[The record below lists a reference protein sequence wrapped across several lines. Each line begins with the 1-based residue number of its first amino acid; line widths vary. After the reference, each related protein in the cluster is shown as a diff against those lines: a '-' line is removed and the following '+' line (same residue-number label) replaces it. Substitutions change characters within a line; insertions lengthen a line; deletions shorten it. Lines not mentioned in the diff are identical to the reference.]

1 MKEIKSLVFVSNYF
15 NHHQKPFCEA
25 MYNLLGDGFKFI
37 ETDKMTVERK
47 KMGYDRISFSDYVI
61 KKDVYERNLF
71 KYQKLINDADV
82 VIIGSASEFLIEKR
96 KKENKLIFRYSERVL
111 KKGLE
116 ALKYIPRLIKWN
128 LKNRSNNIYML
139 CASAYTSADYEKF
152 FLFKNKCY
160 KWGYFP
166 KVEKYNIEELLRNKF
181 SEKNNSCASILWV
194 GRLIGWKHPDASIL
208 LAEKL
213 KNEGYNFKLS
223 IIGTGELEENLKNM
237 IIEKKLSDCVNILGA
252 MSPEEVREYM
262 KEADIYLFTSDRNEG
277 WGAVLNESMNSGCA
291 VVASHAIGSVP
302 FLIENEK
309 NGLIYKDGDYEDFYK
324 KVMLLL
330 DSKERRQ
337 ELSKNA
343 YFTMTEIWNAEN
355 AAKRFI
361 SLAQSILD
369 GEKNPDIFKTGVC
382 SRAKKIRD
390 DWFE

>member
-1 MKEIKSLVFVSNYF
+1 MNKIKKIVFLSNYF
-15 NHHQKPFCEA
+15 NHHQKPFCEV
-25 MYNLLGDGFKFI
+25 MYSLLGNGFKFI
-37 ETDKMTVERK
+37 ETDKMTNERK
-47 KMGYDRISFSDYVI
+47 KLGWGEKFIPSYVI
-61 KKDVYERNLF
+61 SENDYKNDLSKC
-71 KYQKLINDADV
+71 QKMIDEADA
-82 VIIGSASEFLIEKR
+82 VITGSAPEFLIERR
-96 KKENKLIFRYSERVL
+96 KKEKKLIFRYSERIF
-111 KKGLE
+111 KKKMKLYKYPFRLVRWS
-116 ALKYIPRLIKWN
+116 LKYRN
-128 LKNRSNNIYML
+128 DNIYLL
-139 CASAYTSADYEKF
+139 CASAYTSADYGRF
-152 FLFKNKCY
+152 FLFRNKCY

-166 KVEKYNIEELLRNKF
+166 KVEKYNIEELLKNKF

-223 IIGTGELEENLKNM
+223 IIGTGELEENLKTM

-302 FLIENEK
+302 FLIENKK

-324 KVMLLL
+324 KVTLLL
-330 DSKERRQ
+330 DSKERRR

-361 SLAQSILD
+361 SLAQAILD
-369 GEKNPDIFKTGVC
+369 GEKDPEIFETGVC

-390 DWFE
+390 DWYE

>member
-1 MKEIKSLVFVSNYF
+1 MKEIKKVIFISNFF

-37 ETDKMTVERK
+37 ETDKMTNERK
-47 KMGYDRISFSDYVI
+47 KLGWGEKIFPSYVISESDY
-61 KKDVYERNLF
+61 KDNLL
-71 KYQKLINDADV
+71 KNQELINEVDV
-82 VIIGSASEFLIEKR
+82 VIIGSAPEFLIEKR
-96 KKENKLIFRYSERVL
+96 KRDNKLIFRYSERAL

-116 ALKYIPRLIKWN
+116 PLKYIPRLIKWN

-166 KVEKYNIEELLRNKF
+166 EVFTYENIDEIIKNKK
-181 SEKNNSCASILWV
+181 KNSILWA
-194 GRLIGWKHPDASIL
+194 GRFLDWKHPELAIKIVEIL
-208 LAEKL
+208 KD
-213 KNEGYNFKLS
+213 EGYNFSLN
-223 IIGTGELEENLKNM
+223 IIGSGEMEEVVKRM
-237 IIEKKLSDCVNILGA
+237 VKSKKLEKYVTFFGTMN
-252 MSPEEVREYM
+252 PTEVRRNMLES
-262 KEADIYLFTSDRNEG
+262 EIFLFTSDRNEG

-309 NGLIYKDGDYEDFYK
+309 NGLIYKDGDFEDFYK
-324 KVMLLL
+324 KVKILL
-330 DSKERRQ
+330 DNKEKRQ

-343 YFTMTEIWNAEN
+343 YFTMSEIWNAEN

-369 GEKNPDIFKTGVC
+369 GEKNPDIFETGVC
-382 SRAKKIRD
+382 SKAKEIKD
-390 DWFE
+390 DWFKI

>member
-1 MKEIKSLVFVSNYF
+1 MKEIKNLVFISNYF

-37 ETDKMTVERK
+37 ETDKMTNERK
-47 KMGYDRISFSDYVI
+47 KLGWGEKIIPNYVI
-61 KKDVYERNLF
+61 SENNYRKNLS
-71 KYQKLINDADV
+71 KCQELINEADV
-82 VIIGSASEFLIEKR
+82 VIIGSAPEFLIEKR
-96 KKENKLIFRYSERVL
+96 KKENKLIFRYSERAL

-116 ALKYIPRLIKWN
+116 PLKYIPRLIKWN

-139 CASAYTSADYEKF
+139 CASAYTAADYGKF

-166 KVEKYNIEELLRNKF
+166 KVEKYNIEELLKNKF
-181 SEKNNSCASILWV
+181 SEKNNTCTSILWV
-194 GRLIGWKHPDASIL
+194 GRLIGWKHPDTSIL

-213 KNEGYNFKLS
+213 KNEGYNFRLS
-223 IIGTGELEENLKNM
+223 IIGTGELEEKLKTM
-237 IIEKKLSDCVNILGA
+237 IIEKKLSDYVNMLGA
-252 MSPEEVREYM
+252 TSPEKVREYM

-309 NGLIYKDGDYEDFYK
+309 NGLIYKDNDYEDFYK
-324 KVMLLL
+324 KVTVLL
-330 DSKERRQ
+330 DSKEKRQ

-355 AAKRFI
+355 TAKRFI

-369 GEKNPDIFKTGVC
+369 GEKNPDIFETGVC
-382 SRAKKIRD
+382 SKAKEIKD
-390 DWFE
+390 DWYE

>member
-1 MKEIKSLVFVSNYF
+1 MKIIYISNF
-15 NHHQKPFCEA
+15 MNHHQSELSE
-25 MYNLLGDGFKFI
+25 NLYKILGENYKFI
-37 ETDKMTVERK
+37 ALESLPKERK
-47 KMGYDRISFSDYVI
+47 EMGYLEMNDIYPFVI
-61 KKDVYERNLF
+61 KAYENEKLYKKALKLTEECDVLLVGSAPDSIVLNRLKDGKLTIKCSERYFKKSNSKLYFFRNLYTSLRHI
-71 KYQKLINDADV
+71 K
-82 VIIGSASEFLIEKR
+82 
-96 KKENKLIFRYSERVL
+96 IFQNYPL
-111 KKGLE
+111 
-116 ALKYIPRLIKWN
+116 Y
-128 LKNRSNNIYML
+128 YL
-139 CASAYTSADYEKF
+139 CSSAYTAADVNMFADFE
-152 FLFKNKCY
+152 NKCY

-166 KVEKYNIEELLRNKF
+166 KVEKYNIEELLKNKF

-223 IIGTGELEENLKNM
+223 IIGTGELEENLKTM

-324 KVMLLL
+324 KVTLLL

-361 SLAQSILD
+361 SLAQAILD
-369 GEKNPDIFKTGVC
+369 GEKNLDIFETGVC
-382 SRAKKIRD
+382 SKAKEIKD
-390 DWFE
+390 DWYE

>member
-1 MKEIKSLVFVSNYF
+1 MKNIKKAVFISNFF
-15 NHHQKPFCEA
+15 NHHQKAFCEA
-25 MYNLLGDGFKFI
+25 MFELLKEGFKFI
-37 ETDKMTVERK
+37 ETEKITTERK
-47 KMGYDRISFSDYVI
+47 NMGWGESVFPSYVI
-61 KKDVYERNLF
+61 PENNYRENIPKCQE
-71 KYQKLINDADV
+71 LINDADV
-82 VIIGSASEFLIEKR
+82 VIIGSAPEFLIEKR
-96 KKENKLIFRYSERVL
+96 KRDNKLIFRYSERAL

-116 ALKYIPRLIKWN
+116 PLKYIPRLIKWN

-139 CASAYTSADYEKF
+139 CASAYTSADYGKF

-166 KVEKYNIEELLRNKF
+166 KVEKYNIEELLKNKF
-181 SEKNNSCASILWV
+181 SEKNNSCTSILWV

-213 KNEGYNFKLS
+213 KNKGYNFKLS
-223 IIGTGELEENLKNM
+223 IIGTGELEENLKTL
-237 IIEKKLSDCVNILGA
+237 IIEKKLSDYINILGA
-252 MSPEEVREYM
+252 MSPEKVREYM

-324 KVMLLL
+324 KVKILL
-330 DSKERRQ
+330 DNKEKRQ

-343 YFTMTEIWNAEN
+343 YLTMIEMWNAEN

-361 SLAQSILD
+361 KLAQDISN
-369 GEKNPDIFKTGVC
+369 GEKNPDIFETGVC
-382 SRAKKIRD
+382 SKAKKMRD